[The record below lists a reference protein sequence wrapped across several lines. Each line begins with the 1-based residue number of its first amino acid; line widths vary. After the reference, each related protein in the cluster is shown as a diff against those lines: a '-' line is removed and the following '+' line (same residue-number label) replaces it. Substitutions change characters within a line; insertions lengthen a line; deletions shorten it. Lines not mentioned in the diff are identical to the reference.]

1 MKKIIRFRFFI
12 LIFPQLL
19 YFYKIRNFYFV
30 LKKSTKQPGYN
41 PSHLL
46 NFSQTKEESTM
57 EKNIDQ
63 KTQDFVNS
71 LSEDTRKELAELLST
86 PEGQQKF
93 RDMIK

>member
-1 MKKIIRFRFFI
+1 
-12 LIFPQLL
+12 
-19 YFYKIRNFYFV
+19 
-30 LKKSTKQPGYN
+30 
-41 PSHLL
+41 
-46 NFSQTKEESTM
+46 M
-57 EKNIDQ
+57 EQNIDQ